1 MSANNPKLYEIKPKS
16 MSSEEIERWLRS
28 VQADLEEPGVFVPEM
43 NSIRW
48 YWDAE
53 ENKDKPKFAFLIPV
67 PYRGSIANLG
77 INILHEELNR
87 YRNQI
92 CERIYY
98 PYPKL
103 FRRLIKNNIPLFSNE
118 SFHQAKDFE
127 VLGISSYYPLQ
138 FLGFPRLIK
147 MSGME
152 PLAKDRKEEDPI
164 IMFGGV
170 AAFNPAPV
178 ADFVDVVN
186 LGDGEGV
193 LADAVQIVHDM
204 RKAGKSKYDILVE
217 LQKKVPGVYVP
228 ALYKEEY
235 YPKDDPHR
243 PNQFKAHVPLR
254 DDIPVRIKKVT
265 CEIKDVRPV
274 SRIIQPNS
282 LGDDMSSGA
291 VEITRGCFAAGT
303 MITTEDGFVPIEQV
317 KPGTRVL
324 SYRADGT
331 PCLSVSQGAVQTNVT
346 EVFLYKMKSGSIR
359 CTNNH
364 KFLTSSLSWEAA
376 KDVLNFK
383 RQLFVQKKRQH
394 TFDRDAFLTSLIASD
409 MCFTEKA
416 TANGRPMKF
425 EQKASRPGLQYLES
439 LCWHSDVYSR
449 REGMRLLN
457 FYPDS
462 KGYDFTLKMFG
473 RFSCSSD
480 KKPLL
485 KVSPENA
492 ASIVYGC
499 MAGDRTTRK
508 NPSQFIL
515 SSQSEAL
522 AKFYGTALSMLGI
535 RYNWMVLND
544 ANRKFPRY
552 CCRVQ
557 HYEDLLRLKD
567 IAEQFSSIVPCDV
580 DWSFIKEAKKKE
592 RYTFGSAISLGVQP
606 VYDMTVEDTHC
617 YVADGFVVHNCG
629 HKSFAKGTL
638 ISTDKGLVPI
648 ENVTSGHKIL
658 TENPDGTR
666 EFTEQLGS
674 FSTGIKQ
681 TSLYRIAGTSKEF
694 ECTDDH
700 RFAVKNFDGS
710 EGITSYVD
718 AQRIA
723 ENPNNLDYS
732 LYAPNAIIG
741 EFDRGAYDCGL
752 AISSSQSTELSQ
764 ENVASFV
771 LGLMRSCFFT
781 EEDRAG
787 YLTKAAFDLLSPE
800 AKNLVANALT
810 LCGIRWE
817 EGENSVS
824 VLRSDLFK
832 LVAIQQEYASEVAPI
847 KEYKVYDES
856 TAMYLEKVEELG
868 EQEVWDIETQVH
880 NFYANGV
887 LVHNCSFCFD
897 ADTMIATSKG
907 LKRIADVTSDDA
919 IVSLNENGN
928 RCLSKTDGAVLV
940 GEQEVH
946 EFKATNTNVVCTPDH
961 KFLTEVKNY
970 VPAKQIASAGIYL
983 YQPKFEYHPF
993 DREAYLVAVI
1003 GSDFTL
1009 TDKARYPAI
1018 SQLKGRPCIE
1028 YLASLKL
1035 HNTETFGKEPYGATT
1050 HYLRY
1055 SDGYVFNLARR
1066 VFGRCYSREKDP
1078 KYELTPESSNSFIFG
1093 MLSTDCALRRNA
1105 KGPQLIFNSLSEK
1118 WIYFIASAL
1127 TMSGIKYLL
1136 DKKHDRYTCSV
1147 SSMFEIKKLKQIADS
1162 FKDIYVVDIDWP
1174 TLEPKYQRKKMNVA
1188 HPSLGVRKV
1197 YDLTVYDT
1205 HCYFA
1210 NGFAVHNCEGS
1221 FRSMPYR
1228 ERDLEDIYKAIDDT
1242 LLDSGSSSLTPYA
1255 FNLSDHHRIFDILQY
1270 AMTKWPT
1277 RIGMSSQHINH
1288 FSEQMADMALMT
1300 GTRSITI
1307 ALESADPV
1315 MRRRIGKTLT
1325 DETVERVFRLIIR
1338 KGFTSIKVYMISN
1351 LPMEDDESL
1360 HEIENFSRKLIRW
1373 QIEEQSPNFAS
1384 KEEAHAYVSRPE
1396 FDEEIDKFAASCK
1409 LAFRNKT
1416 KIIPEGEEYW
1426 NLHLKY
1432 KLTTRIKFSYTSFNG
1447 KAHTPMQWAQVL
1459 PLDEEGFPS
1468 IRRDMHTIFDVIQAC
1483 GHSFRMS
1490 GDLEISTLNQVLSYA
1505 DRRFSQVL
1513 IDLCNDERFNYM
1525 GTLVAGSNNTMKD
1538 FADLMAG
1545 RGFDFK
1551 FFYREKEL
1559 DEPFPWDFIN
1569 MGVTRAYLE
1578 KRWQMYKSATDD
1590 IRCQEECTKCGGCT
1604 KVSRELFKRYWTEG
1618 LEEKKYKFEV
1628 TPIIKRENT
1637 CKIRF
1642 RFRMRPE
1649 YRWLY
1654 GFNKKQWL
1662 RRAFYRA
1669 GFPIRTNISLASDGI
1684 EFNNFTYGADY
1695 GEVWLYSKNFDKN
1708 NIVERLNAT
1717 FDEPEPLLQFEDAM
1731 VGESAS
1737 PFKED
1742 VGSIAYSVQIPSKMY
1757 TKATLDGHIQSL
1769 LNKDE
1774 IIIKQ
1779 KVASSVKRDS
1789 TETISIDVK
1798 DKLSQ
1803 LFSVGDEGFTTVYFK
1818 LTYGINPYSLLVTLL
1833 NTSLSRS
1840 KKFPIEVR
1848 DYLGRDNDDSFDMF
1862 AEICEECGEP
1872 IERNIFDDVIGD
1884 KYCLKCA
1891 TLHEKH
1897 VLVANLDAEDT
1908 DDDSDLD
1915 NFDLSFFEDDD
1926 MADTNEELHCDE

>member
-48 YWDAE
+48 DWDAE
-53 ENKDKPKFAFLIPV
+53 ENKDKPTFAFLIPV
-67 PYRGSIANLG
+67 AYRGSIANLG
-77 INILHEELNR
+77 INILHEEMNR

-92 CERIYY
+92 CERIYF

-138 FLGFPRLIK
+138 FLAFPRLLK

-178 ADFVDVVN
+178 ADFVDAVN
-186 LGDGEGV
+186 LGDGEKV
-193 LADAVQIVHDM
+193 LADAVQMVHDL
-204 RKAGKSKYDILVE
+204 RKEGKSKYDILVE

-235 YPKDDPHR
+235 YPADDPHR

-254 DDIPVRIKKVT
+254 DDIPERIKKVT

-274 SRIIQPNS
+274 SKIIQPNS

-291 VEITRGCFAAGT
+291 VEITRGCGHKSFVKGT
-303 MITTEDGFVPIEQV
+303 PVSTNRGLVPIEQV
-317 KPGTRVL
+317 TSNDLVL
-324 SYRADGT
+324 
-331 PCLSVSQGAVQTNVT
+331 V
-346 EVFLYKMKSGSIR
+346 E
-359 CTNNH
+359 
-364 KFLTSSLSWEAA
+364 
-376 KDVLNFK
+376 
-383 RQLFVQKKRQH
+383 
-394 TFDRDAFLTSLIASD
+394 
-409 MCFTEKA
+409 
-416 TANGRPMKF
+416 NG
-425 EQKASRPGLQYLES
+425 
-439 LCWHSDVYSR
+439 
-449 REGMRLLN
+449 
-457 FYPDS
+457 
-462 KGYDFTLKMFG
+462 
-473 RFSCSSD
+473 
-480 KKPLL
+480 
-485 KVSPENA
+485 
-492 ASIVYGC
+492 
-499 MAGDRTTRK
+499 
-508 NPSQFIL
+508 
-515 SSQSEAL
+515 
-522 AKFYGTALSMLGI
+522 
-535 RYNWMVLND
+535 
-544 ANRKFPRY
+544 
-552 CCRVQ
+552 
-557 HYEDLLRLKD
+557 
-567 IAEQFSSIVPCDV
+567 
-580 DWSFIKEAKKKE
+580 
-592 RYTFGSAISLGVQP
+592 
-606 VYDMTVEDTHC
+606 
-617 YVADGFVVHNCG
+617 
-629 HKSFAKGTL
+629 
-638 ISTDKGLVPI
+638 
-648 ENVTSGHKIL
+648 
-658 TENPDGTR
+658 DGTR
-666 EFTEQLGS
+666 EFVAQRGA
-674 FSTGIKQ
+674 FCTGTKQ
-681 TSLYRIAGTSKEF
+681 VARFAIPGTNKQF
-694 ECTDDH
+694 ICTVDH

-710 EGITSYVD
+710 EGLTSYVE
-718 AQRIA
+718 AGHIS

-732 LYAPNAIIG
+732 LYVPSVAIG
-741 EFDRGAYDCGL
+741 EFDRGAYDAGL
-752 AISSSQSTELSQ
+752 AISSSQSLEFSTE
-764 ENVASFV
+764 NAASFV
-771 LGLMRSCFFT
+771 LGLMRSCFT
-781 EEDRAG
+781 TNVDRAG
-787 YLTKAAFDLLSPE
+787 YLIGASFDLLSE
-800 AKNLVANALT
+800 QAKNAIANALT

-817 EGENSVS
+817 EGTASIV
-824 VLRSDLFK
+824 VLRTDLHK
-832 LVAIQQEYASEVAPI
+832 LVSIQNEYASEVTPVQQFN
-847 KEYKVYDES
+847 VYDES
-856 TAMYLEKVEELG
+856 PALYLEKIEDLG
-868 EQEVWDIETQVH
+868 EQEVWDLETSVH
-880 NFYANGV
+880 NFYANGT

-907 LKRIADVTSDDA
+907 LKRIADITSDDA
-919 IVSLNENGN
+919 IVSLDENGN
-928 RCLSKTDGAVLV
+928 RRLSKTDGAVKTRV
-940 GEQEVH
+940 AETFVY
-946 EFKATNTNVVCTPDH
+946 KTKSAKVCCTSNH
-961 KFLTEVKNY
+961 KFLTKDLTWHEAQEVFE
-970 VPAKQIASAGIYL
+970 QGLIL
-983 YQPKFEYHPF
+983 YH
-993 DREAYLVAVI
+993 V
-1003 GSDFTL
+1003 
-1009 TDKARYPAI
+1009 
-1018 SQLKGRPCIE
+1018 
-1028 YLASLKL
+1028 
-1035 HNTETFGKEPYGATT
+1035 NETFIE
-1050 HYLRY
+1050 
-1055 SDGYVFNLARR
+1055 
-1066 VFGRCYSREKDP
+1066 RE
-1078 KYELTPESSNSFIFG
+1078 E
-1093 MLSTDCALRRNA
+1093 A
-1105 KGPQLIFNSLSEK
+1105 
-1118 WIYFIASAL
+1118 
-1127 TMSGIKYLL
+1127 
-1136 DKKHDRYTCSV
+1136 
-1147 SSMFEIKKLKQIADS
+1147 
-1162 FKDIYVVDIDWP
+1162 
-1174 TLEPKYQRKKMNVA
+1174 
-1188 HPSLGVRKV
+1188 GVQPV
-1197 YDLTVYDT
+1197 YDMTVVDT

-1270 AMTKWPT
+1270 AMSKWPT

-1538 FADLMAG
+1538 FADLMAC

-1618 LEEKKYKFEV
+1618 LEEKKYQFKV

-1717 FDEPEPLLQFEDAM
+1717 FDEAEPLLQFEDAM

-1757 TKATLDGHIQSL
+1757 TKATLDGLIQSL

-1779 KVASSVKRDS
+1779 KVASSIKRDS
-1789 TETISIDVK
+1789 TETVSIDVK

-1833 NTSLSRS
+1833 NTSLARC

-1848 DYLGRDNDDSFDMF
+1848 DYLGRDNEDSFDMF

-1891 TLHEKH
+1891 TLHEKRI
-1897 VLVANLDAEDT
+1897 LVANLDAEDT
-1908 DDDSDLD
+1908 EDDSDLD
-1915 NFDLSFFEDDD
+1915 DFDLSFFEDDD
-1926 MADTNEELHCDE
+1926 MADTNEELHGDE

>member
-48 YWDAE
+48 DWDSE
-53 ENKDKPKFAFLIPV
+53 ENKDKPTFAFLIPV
-67 PYRGSIANLG
+67 AYRGSIANLG
-77 INILHEELNR
+77 INILHEEMNR

-92 CERIYY
+92 CERIYF

-138 FLGFPRLIK
+138 FLAFPRIIK

-193 LADAVQIVHDM
+193 LADAVKIVHDM
-204 RKAGKSKYDILVE
+204 RKKGSSKYDILVE
-217 LQKKVPGVYVP
+217 LQKTVPGVYVP

-254 DDIPVRIKKVT
+254 DDIPERIKKVT
-265 CEIKDVRPV
+265 CEIRDVRPV
-274 SRIIQPNS
+274 SKIIQPNS

-291 VEITRGCFAAGT
+291 VEITRGCGHKSFVRGT
-303 MITTEDGFVPIEQV
+303 SISTNRGLVPIEQV
-317 KPGTRVL
+317 TSNDLVL
-324 SYRADGT
+324 
-331 PCLSVSQGAVQTNVT
+331 V
-346 EVFLYKMKSGSIR
+346 
-359 CTNNH
+359 
-364 KFLTSSLSWEAA
+364 
-376 KDVLNFK
+376 
-383 RQLFVQKKRQH
+383 
-394 TFDRDAFLTSLIASD
+394 
-409 MCFTEKA
+409 
-416 TANGRPMKF
+416 
-425 EQKASRPGLQYLES
+425 
-439 LCWHSDVYSR
+439 
-449 REGMRLLN
+449 
-457 FYPDS
+457 
-462 KGYDFTLKMFG
+462 
-473 RFSCSSD
+473 
-480 KKPLL
+480 
-485 KVSPENA
+485 ENA
-492 ASIVYGC
+492 
-499 MAGDRTTRK
+499 
-508 NPSQFIL
+508 
-515 SSQSEAL
+515 
-522 AKFYGTALSMLGI
+522 
-535 RYNWMVLND
+535 
-544 ANRKFPRY
+544 
-552 CCRVQ
+552 
-557 HYEDLLRLKD
+557 
-567 IAEQFSSIVPCDV
+567 
-580 DWSFIKEAKKKE
+580 
-592 RYTFGSAISLGVQP
+592 
-606 VYDMTVEDTHC
+606 
-617 YVADGFVVHNCG
+617 
-629 HKSFAKGTL
+629 
-638 ISTDKGLVPI
+638 
-648 ENVTSGHKIL
+648 
-658 TENPDGTR
+658 DGTR
-666 EFTEQLGS
+666 EFVAQRGA
-674 FSTGIKQ
+674 FCTGVKQ
-681 TSLYRIAGTSKEF
+681 VSKYRIAGTSKEF

-752 AISSSQSTELSQ
+752 AIASRQSTELSQ

-771 LGLMRSCFFT
+771 FGLMRSCFLT

-817 EGENSVS
+817 EGDNSIS
-824 VLRSDLFK
+824 VLRADLFK
-832 LVAIQQEYASEVAPI
+832 LVAIQREYASEIQPI
-847 KEYKVYDES
+847 KEYNVYDET
-856 TAMYLEKVEELG
+856 TALYLEKIEELG

-880 NFYANGV
+880 NFYANGT
-887 LVHNCSFCFD
+887 LVHNCSF
-897 ADTMIATSKG
+897 
-907 LKRIADVTSDDA
+907 
-919 IVSLNENGN
+919 
-928 RCLSKTDGAVLV
+928 
-940 GEQEVH
+940 
-946 EFKATNTNVVCTPDH
+946 
-961 KFLTEVKNY
+961 
-970 VPAKQIASAGIYL
+970 
-983 YQPKFEYHPF
+983 
-993 DREAYLVAVI
+993 
-1003 GSDFTL
+1003 
-1009 TDKARYPAI
+1009 
-1018 SQLKGRPCIE
+1018 
-1028 YLASLKL
+1028 
-1035 HNTETFGKEPYGATT
+1035 
-1050 HYLRY
+1050 
-1055 SDGYVFNLARR
+1055 
-1066 VFGRCYSREKDP
+1066 
-1078 KYELTPESSNSFIFG
+1078 
-1093 MLSTDCALRRNA
+1093 
-1105 KGPQLIFNSLSEK
+1105 
-1118 WIYFIASAL
+1118 
-1127 TMSGIKYLL
+1127 
-1136 DKKHDRYTCSV
+1136 
-1147 SSMFEIKKLKQIADS
+1147 
-1162 FKDIYVVDIDWP
+1162 
-1174 TLEPKYQRKKMNVA
+1174 
-1188 HPSLGVRKV
+1188 
-1197 YDLTVYDT
+1197 
-1205 HCYFA
+1205 
-1210 NGFAVHNCEGS
+1210 CEGS

-1228 ERDLEDIYKAIDDT
+1228 ERDLEDIYKAIDAT

-1384 KEEAHAYVSRPE
+1384 KEEAHAYVGRPE

-1559 DEPFPWDFIN
+1559 NEPFPWDFIN

-1618 LEEKKYKFEV
+1618 LEEKKYQFKV

-1695 GEVWLYSKNFDKN
+1695 GEVWLYSKNFDKD

-1742 VGSIAYSVQIPSKMY
+1742 IGSIAYSVQIPSKMY
-1757 TKATLDGHIQSL
+1757 TKATLDGLIQSL
-1769 LNKDE
+1769 LHKDE

-1779 KVASSVKRDS
+1779 KVASSIKRDS

-1803 LFSVGDEGFTTVYFK
+1803 LFSVSDEGFTTVYFK

-1833 NTSLSRS
+1833 NTSLARC

-1848 DYLGRDNDDSFDMF
+1848 DYLGRDNEDSFDMF

-1908 DDDSDLD
+1908 EDDSDLD
-1915 NFDLSFFEDDD
+1915 DFDISFFEDDD
-1926 MADTNEELHCDE
+1926 MADTNEELHGDE

>member
-1 MSANNPKLYEIKPKS
+1 MNPSKPKLYEINPKS
-16 MSSEEIERWLRS
+16 MSSAEIERWLRS

-48 YWDAE
+48 DWDAE
-53 ENKDKPKFAFLIPV
+53 ENKDKPTFAFLIPV
-67 PYRGSIANLG
+67 PYRGAIANLG
-77 INILHEELNR
+77 INILHEEMNR

-235 YPKDDPHR
+235 YPADDTHR
-243 PNQFKAHVPLR
+243 PNQFKAHIPLR
-254 DDIPVRIKKVT
+254 DDIPERIKKVT

-274 SRIIQPNS
+274 SKIIQPNS

-291 VEITRGCFAAGT
+291 VEITRGCGHKSFVKGT
-303 MITTEDGFVPIEQV
+303 PVSTNRGLVPIEQV
-317 KPGTRVL
+317 TSNDLVL
-324 SYRADGT
+324 
-331 PCLSVSQGAVQTNVT
+331 V
-346 EVFLYKMKSGSIR
+346 
-359 CTNNH
+359 
-364 KFLTSSLSWEAA
+364 
-376 KDVLNFK
+376 
-383 RQLFVQKKRQH
+383 
-394 TFDRDAFLTSLIASD
+394 
-409 MCFTEKA
+409 
-416 TANGRPMKF
+416 
-425 EQKASRPGLQYLES
+425 
-439 LCWHSDVYSR
+439 
-449 REGMRLLN
+449 
-457 FYPDS
+457 
-462 KGYDFTLKMFG
+462 
-473 RFSCSSD
+473 
-480 KKPLL
+480 
-485 KVSPENA
+485 
-492 ASIVYGC
+492 
-499 MAGDRTTRK
+499 
-508 NPSQFIL
+508 
-515 SSQSEAL
+515 
-522 AKFYGTALSMLGI
+522 
-535 RYNWMVLND
+535 
-544 ANRKFPRY
+544 
-552 CCRVQ
+552 
-557 HYEDLLRLKD
+557 
-567 IAEQFSSIVPCDV
+567 
-580 DWSFIKEAKKKE
+580 
-592 RYTFGSAISLGVQP
+592 
-606 VYDMTVEDTHC
+606 
-617 YVADGFVVHNCG
+617 
-629 HKSFAKGTL
+629 
-638 ISTDKGLVPI
+638 
-648 ENVTSGHKIL
+648 ENV
-658 TENPDGTR
+658 DGTR
-666 EFTEQLGS
+666 EFVAQRGA
-674 FSTGIKQ
+674 FCTGTKQ
-681 TSLYRIAGTSKEF
+681 VARFAIPGTNKQFICTS
-694 ECTDDH
+694 DH
-700 RFAVKNFDGS
+700 RFAVKNFDGT
-710 EGITSYVD
+710 EGLTSYVEAGHISD
-718 AQRIA
+718 
-723 ENPNNLDYS
+723 NPNNLDYS
-732 LYAPNAIIG
+732 LYVPNVSIG
-741 EFDRGAYDCGL
+741 EFDRGAYDAGL
-752 AISSSQSTELSQ
+752 AINSSQSLELSE
-764 ENVASFV
+764 ENVSSFV
-771 LGLMRSCFFT
+771 LGLMHSCFT
-781 EEDRAG
+781 TNVDRAG
-787 YLTKAAFDLLSPE
+787 YLIGASFDLLSE
-800 AKNLVANALT
+800 QAKNLIANALT

-817 EGENSVS
+817 EGTSSIV
-824 VLRSDLFK
+824 VLRTDLHK
-832 LVAIQQEYASEVAPI
+832 LVSIQNEYASEVIPA
-847 KEYKVYDES
+847 EHFKVYDES
-856 TAMYLEKVEELG
+856 PALYLEKIEELG

-880 NFYANGV
+880 NFYANGT
-887 LVHNCSFCFD
+887 LVHNCSF
-897 ADTMIATSKG
+897 
-907 LKRIADVTSDDA
+907 
-919 IVSLNENGN
+919 
-928 RCLSKTDGAVLV
+928 
-940 GEQEVH
+940 
-946 EFKATNTNVVCTPDH
+946 
-961 KFLTEVKNY
+961 
-970 VPAKQIASAGIYL
+970 
-983 YQPKFEYHPF
+983 
-993 DREAYLVAVI
+993 
-1003 GSDFTL
+1003 
-1009 TDKARYPAI
+1009 
-1018 SQLKGRPCIE
+1018 
-1028 YLASLKL
+1028 
-1035 HNTETFGKEPYGATT
+1035 
-1050 HYLRY
+1050 
-1055 SDGYVFNLARR
+1055 
-1066 VFGRCYSREKDP
+1066 
-1078 KYELTPESSNSFIFG
+1078 
-1093 MLSTDCALRRNA
+1093 
-1105 KGPQLIFNSLSEK
+1105 
-1118 WIYFIASAL
+1118 
-1127 TMSGIKYLL
+1127 
-1136 DKKHDRYTCSV
+1136 
-1147 SSMFEIKKLKQIADS
+1147 
-1162 FKDIYVVDIDWP
+1162 
-1174 TLEPKYQRKKMNVA
+1174 
-1188 HPSLGVRKV
+1188 
-1197 YDLTVYDT
+1197 
-1205 HCYFA
+1205 
-1210 NGFAVHNCEGS
+1210 CEGS

-1228 ERDLEDIYKAIDDT
+1228 ERNLEDIYKAIDDT

-1325 DETVERVFRLIIR
+1325 DETVEKVFRLIIR

-1432 KLTTRIKFSYTSFNG
+1432 NLTTRIKFSYTSFNG

-1604 KVSRELFKRYWTEG
+1604 KVSRELFKRYWNEG

-1731 VGESAS
+1731 VGESAT

-1742 VGSIAYSVQIPSKMY
+1742 IGSIAYSVQIPSKMY
-1757 TKATLDGHIQSL
+1757 TKATLDGLIQSL

-1779 KVASSVKRDS
+1779 KVASSIKRDS
-1789 TETISIDVK
+1789 TETVSIDVK

-1803 LFSVGDEGFTTVYFK
+1803 LFSVSDEGFTTVYFK

-1833 NTSLSRS
+1833 NTSLARC

-1848 DYLGRDNDDSFDMF
+1848 DYLGRDNEDSFDMF

-1908 DDDSDLD
+1908 EDDSDLD
-1915 NFDLSFFEDDD
+1915 DFDLSFFEDDD
-1926 MADTNEELHCDE
+1926 MADTNEELHGDE

>member
-1 MSANNPKLYEIKPKS
+1 MNPNKPKLHEINPKS
-16 MSSEEIERWLRS
+16 MSSAEIERWLRS

-48 YWDAE
+48 DWDAE
-53 ENKDKPKFAFLIPV
+53 ENKDKPTFAFLIPV
-67 PYRGSIANLG
+67 AYRGSIANLG
-77 INILHEELNR
+77 INILHEEMNR

-92 CERIYY
+92 CERIYF

-138 FLGFPRLIK
+138 FLAFPRLLK

-152 PLAKDRKEEDPI
+152 PLSKDRKEEDPI
-164 IMFGGV
+164 VMFGGV

-193 LADAVQIVHDM
+193 LADAVQMVHDL
-204 RKAGKSKYDILVE
+204 RKVGKSKYDILVE

-254 DDIPVRIKKVT
+254 DDIPERIKKVT
-265 CEIKDVRPV
+265 CEIRDVRPV
-274 SRIIQPNS
+274 SKIIQPNS

-303 MITTEDGFVPIEQV
+303 QVITATGKQPIEKV
-317 KPGTRVL
+317 KAGTKVL
-324 SYRADGT
+324 SFLHDGT
-331 PCLSVSQGAVQTNVT
+331 QKFSISEGAVQTRVAET
-346 EVFLYKMKSGSIR
+346 FIYKTKSAKVC
-359 CTNNH
+359 CTSNH
-364 KFLTSSLSWEAA
+364 KFLTRDLTWHEAQE
-376 KDVLNFK
+376 V
-383 RQLFVQKKRQH
+383 
-394 TFDRDAFLTSLIASD
+394 
-409 MCFTEKA
+409 
-416 TANGRPMKF
+416 F
-425 EQKASRPGLQYLES
+425 EQGLTLYHVNETFIE
-439 LCWHSDVYSR
+439 
-449 REGMRLLN
+449 RE
-457 FYPDS
+457 
-462 KGYDFTLKMFG
+462 
-473 RFSCSSD
+473 
-480 KKPLL
+480 
-485 KVSPENA
+485 
-492 ASIVYGC
+492 
-499 MAGDRTTRK
+499 
-508 NPSQFIL
+508 
-515 SSQSEAL
+515 EA
-522 AKFYGTALSMLGI
+522 
-535 RYNWMVLND
+535 
-544 ANRKFPRY
+544 
-552 CCRVQ
+552 
-557 HYEDLLRLKD
+557 
-567 IAEQFSSIVPCDV
+567 
-580 DWSFIKEAKKKE
+580 
-592 RYTFGSAISLGVQP
+592 GVQP
-606 VYDMTVEDTHC
+606 VYDMTVVDTHC

-629 HKSFAKGTL
+629 HKSFVKGTPV
-638 ISTDKGLVPI
+638 STNHGLVPI
-648 ENVTSGHKIL
+648 EQVTSNDL
-658 TENPDGTR
+658 VLVENGDGTR
-666 EFTEQLGS
+666 EFVAQRGA
-674 FSTGIKQ
+674 FCTGTKQ
-681 TSLYRIAGTSKEF
+681 VARFAIPGTNKQFICTS
-694 ECTDDH
+694 DH

-710 EGITSYVD
+710 EGLTSYVE
-718 AQRIA
+718 AGHIS

-732 LYAPNAIIG
+732 LYVPNVSIG
-741 EFDRGAYDCGL
+741 EFDRGAYDAGL
-752 AISSSQSTELSQ
+752 AINSSQSLELSVD
-764 ENVASFV
+764 NVASFV
-771 LGLMRSCFFT
+771 LGLMRSCFT
-781 EEDRAG
+781 TNVDRAG
-787 YLTKAAFDLLSPE
+787 YLIGASFDLLSE
-800 AKNLVANALT
+800 QAKNAIANALT
-810 LCGIRWE
+810 ICGIRWE
-817 EGENSVS
+817 EGTASIV
-824 VLRSDLFK
+824 VLRTDLHK
-832 LVAIQQEYASEVAPI
+832 LVSIQNAYASEVTPVQQFN
-847 KEYKVYDES
+847 VYDES
-856 TAMYLEKVEELG
+856 PALYLEKIEDLG
-868 EQEVWDIETQVH
+868 EQEVWDLETSVH
-880 NFYANGV
+880 NFYANGT

-897 ADTMIATSKG
+897 EDTMIATSKG
-907 LKRIADVTSDDA
+907 LKRIADITSDDA
-919 IVSLNENGN
+919 IVSLDENGN

-946 EFKATNTNVVCTPDH
+946 EFKATNTSVVCTPDH
-961 KFLTEVKNY
+961 KFLTDTKNY
-970 VPAKQIASAGIYL
+970 VPAKQIASAGVEL
-983 YQPKFEYHPF
+983 YQPKFEHHPF

-1003 GSDFTL
+1003 GSDFAL
-1009 TDKARYPAI
+1009 TEKTRYPTI
-1018 SQLKGRPCIE
+1018 GQLKGRPCIE

-1035 HNTETFGKEPYGATT
+1035 HNTEWFGAEKNGAIE
-1050 HYLRY
+1050 HRLRY
-1055 SDGYVFNLARR
+1055 TDGYMLNLARR

-1078 KYELTPESSNSFIFG
+1078 KYELTPETANSFIFG
-1093 MLSTDCALRRNA
+1093 MLSTDCALRKNA

-1147 SSMFEIKKLKQIADS
+1147 SSLFEIKKLKQIADS
-1162 FKDIYVVDIDWP
+1162 FKDIYVVDIEWP

-1228 ERDLEDIYKAIDDT
+1228 ERNLDDIYKAIDDT

-1618 LEEKKYKFEV
+1618 LEEKKYQFRV

-1717 FDEPEPLLQFEDAM
+1717 FDEAEPLLQFEDAM

-1742 VGSIAYSVQIPSKMY
+1742 IGSIAYSVQIPSKMY
-1757 TKATLDGHIQSL
+1757 TKATLDGLIQSL
-1769 LNKDE
+1769 LHKDE

-1779 KVASSVKRDS
+1779 KVASSIKRDS

-1803 LFSVGDEGFTTVYFK
+1803 LFSVSDEGFTTVYFK

-1833 NTSLSRS
+1833 NTSLARC

-1848 DYLGRDNDDSFDMF
+1848 DYLGRDNEDSFDMF

-1908 DDDSDLD
+1908 EDDSDLD
-1915 NFDLSFFEDDD
+1915 DFDLSFFEDDD
-1926 MADTNEELHCDE
+1926 MADTNEELHGDE

>member
-48 YWDAE
+48 DWDSE
-53 ENKDKPKFAFLIPV
+53 ENKDKPTFAFLIPV
-67 PYRGSIANLG
+67 AYRGSIANLG
-77 INILHEELNR
+77 INILHEEMNR

-92 CERIYY
+92 CERIYF

-138 FLGFPRLIK
+138 FLAFPRIIK

-193 LADAVQIVHDM
+193 LADAVKIVHDM
-204 RKAGKSKYDILVE
+204 RKKGSSKYDILVE
-217 LQKKVPGVYVP
+217 LQKTVPGVYVP

-235 YPKDDPHR
+235 YSKDDPHR

-254 DDIPVRIKKVT
+254 DDIPERIKKVT
-265 CEIKDVRPV
+265 CEIRDVRPV
-274 SRIIQPNS
+274 SKIIQPNS

-291 VEITRGCFAAGT
+291 VEITRGCGHKSFVRGT
-303 MITTEDGFVPIEQV
+303 SISTNRGLVPIEQV
-317 KPGTRVL
+317 TSNDLVL
-324 SYRADGT
+324 
-331 PCLSVSQGAVQTNVT
+331 V
-346 EVFLYKMKSGSIR
+346 
-359 CTNNH
+359 
-364 KFLTSSLSWEAA
+364 
-376 KDVLNFK
+376 
-383 RQLFVQKKRQH
+383 
-394 TFDRDAFLTSLIASD
+394 
-409 MCFTEKA
+409 
-416 TANGRPMKF
+416 
-425 EQKASRPGLQYLES
+425 
-439 LCWHSDVYSR
+439 
-449 REGMRLLN
+449 
-457 FYPDS
+457 
-462 KGYDFTLKMFG
+462 
-473 RFSCSSD
+473 
-480 KKPLL
+480 
-485 KVSPENA
+485 ENA
-492 ASIVYGC
+492 
-499 MAGDRTTRK
+499 
-508 NPSQFIL
+508 
-515 SSQSEAL
+515 
-522 AKFYGTALSMLGI
+522 
-535 RYNWMVLND
+535 
-544 ANRKFPRY
+544 
-552 CCRVQ
+552 
-557 HYEDLLRLKD
+557 
-567 IAEQFSSIVPCDV
+567 
-580 DWSFIKEAKKKE
+580 
-592 RYTFGSAISLGVQP
+592 
-606 VYDMTVEDTHC
+606 
-617 YVADGFVVHNCG
+617 
-629 HKSFAKGTL
+629 
-638 ISTDKGLVPI
+638 
-648 ENVTSGHKIL
+648 
-658 TENPDGTR
+658 DGTR
-666 EFTEQLGS
+666 EFVAQRGA
-674 FSTGIKQ
+674 FCTGVKQ
-681 TSLYRIAGTSKEF
+681 VSKYRIAGTSKEF

-752 AISSSQSTELSQ
+752 AIASRQSTELSQ

-771 LGLMRSCFFT
+771 FGLMRSCFLT

-817 EGENSVS
+817 EGDNSIS
-824 VLRSDLFK
+824 VLRADLFK
-832 LVAIQQEYASEVAPI
+832 LVAIQREYASEIQPI
-847 KEYKVYDES
+847 KEYNVYDE
-856 TAMYLEKVEELG
+856 TTVLYLEKIEELG

-880 NFYANGV
+880 NFYANGT
-887 LVHNCSFCFD
+887 LVHNCSF
-897 ADTMIATSKG
+897 
-907 LKRIADVTSDDA
+907 
-919 IVSLNENGN
+919 
-928 RCLSKTDGAVLV
+928 
-940 GEQEVH
+940 
-946 EFKATNTNVVCTPDH
+946 
-961 KFLTEVKNY
+961 
-970 VPAKQIASAGIYL
+970 
-983 YQPKFEYHPF
+983 
-993 DREAYLVAVI
+993 
-1003 GSDFTL
+1003 
-1009 TDKARYPAI
+1009 
-1018 SQLKGRPCIE
+1018 
-1028 YLASLKL
+1028 
-1035 HNTETFGKEPYGATT
+1035 
-1050 HYLRY
+1050 
-1055 SDGYVFNLARR
+1055 
-1066 VFGRCYSREKDP
+1066 
-1078 KYELTPESSNSFIFG
+1078 
-1093 MLSTDCALRRNA
+1093 
-1105 KGPQLIFNSLSEK
+1105 
-1118 WIYFIASAL
+1118 
-1127 TMSGIKYLL
+1127 
-1136 DKKHDRYTCSV
+1136 
-1147 SSMFEIKKLKQIADS
+1147 
-1162 FKDIYVVDIDWP
+1162 
-1174 TLEPKYQRKKMNVA
+1174 
-1188 HPSLGVRKV
+1188 
-1197 YDLTVYDT
+1197 
-1205 HCYFA
+1205 
-1210 NGFAVHNCEGS
+1210 CEGS

-1228 ERDLEDIYKAIDDT
+1228 ERDLEDIYKAIDAT

-1384 KEEAHAYVSRPE
+1384 KEEAHAYVGRPE

-1559 DEPFPWDFIN
+1559 NEPFPWDFIN

-1618 LEEKKYKFEV
+1618 LEEKKYQFKV

-1695 GEVWLYSKNFDKN
+1695 GEVWLYSKNFDKD

-1742 VGSIAYSVQIPSKMY
+1742 IGSIAYSVQIPSKMY
-1757 TKATLDGHIQSL
+1757 TKATLDGLIQSL
-1769 LNKDE
+1769 LHKDE

-1779 KVASSVKRDS
+1779 KVASSIKRDS

-1803 LFSVGDEGFTTVYFK
+1803 LFSVSDEGFTTVYFK

-1833 NTSLSRS
+1833 NTSLARC

-1848 DYLGRDNDDSFDMF
+1848 DYLGRDNEDSFDMF

-1908 DDDSDLD
+1908 EDDSDLD
-1915 NFDLSFFEDDD
+1915 DFDISFFEDDD
-1926 MADTNEELHCDE
+1926 MADTNEELHGDE

>member
-48 YWDAE
+48 DWDAE
-53 ENKDKPKFAFLIPV
+53 ENKDKPTFAFLIPV

-92 CERIYY
+92 CERIYF

-138 FLGFPRLIK
+138 FLGFPRLLK

-186 LGDGEGV
+186 LGDGETV
-193 LADAVQIVHDM
+193 LADAVQMVHDL

-235 YPKDDPHR
+235 YPADDPHR

-254 DDIPVRIKKVT
+254 DDIPERIKKVT

-274 SRIIQPNS
+274 SKIIQPNS

-303 MITTEDGFVPIEQV
+303 QVITATGKQSIEKV
-317 KPGTRVL
+317 KAGTKVL
-324 SYRADGT
+324 SFLPDGT
-331 PCLSVSQGAVQTNVT
+331 QKFSISEGAVQTRVAET
-346 EVFLYKMKSGSIR
+346 FVYKTKSAKVC
-359 CTNNH
+359 CTSNH
-364 KFLTSSLSWEAA
+364 KFLTIDLTWHEAQEVFE
-376 KDVLNFK
+376 KGLI
-383 RQLFVQKKRQH
+383 LFHVNE
-394 TFDRDAFLTSLIASD
+394 TFI
-409 MCFTEKA
+409 E
-416 TANGRPMKF
+416 
-425 EQKASRPGLQYLES
+425 
-439 LCWHSDVYSR
+439 
-449 REGMRLLN
+449 RE
-457 FYPDS
+457 
-462 KGYDFTLKMFG
+462 
-473 RFSCSSD
+473 
-480 KKPLL
+480 
-485 KVSPENA
+485 
-492 ASIVYGC
+492 
-499 MAGDRTTRK
+499 
-508 NPSQFIL
+508 
-515 SSQSEAL
+515 EA
-522 AKFYGTALSMLGI
+522 
-535 RYNWMVLND
+535 
-544 ANRKFPRY
+544 
-552 CCRVQ
+552 
-557 HYEDLLRLKD
+557 
-567 IAEQFSSIVPCDV
+567 
-580 DWSFIKEAKKKE
+580 
-592 RYTFGSAISLGVQP
+592 GVQP
-606 VYDMTVEDTHC
+606 VYDMTVVDTHC

-648 ENVTSGHKIL
+648 ENVTSDHKIL

-723 ENPNNLDYS
+723 ENQNNLDYS

-771 LGLMRSCFFT
+771 LGLMRSCFLT

-817 EGENSVS
+817 EGENSIS

-832 LVAIQQEYASEVAPI
+832 LVVIQQEYASEVAPI
-847 KEYKVYDES
+847 KEYKVYAES
-856 TAMYLEKVEELG
+856 TALYLEKIEDLG

-880 NFYANGV
+880 NFYANGT
-887 LVHNCSFCFD
+887 LVHNCSF
-897 ADTMIATSKG
+897 
-907 LKRIADVTSDDA
+907 
-919 IVSLNENGN
+919 
-928 RCLSKTDGAVLV
+928 
-940 GEQEVH
+940 
-946 EFKATNTNVVCTPDH
+946 
-961 KFLTEVKNY
+961 
-970 VPAKQIASAGIYL
+970 
-983 YQPKFEYHPF
+983 
-993 DREAYLVAVI
+993 
-1003 GSDFTL
+1003 
-1009 TDKARYPAI
+1009 
-1018 SQLKGRPCIE
+1018 
-1028 YLASLKL
+1028 
-1035 HNTETFGKEPYGATT
+1035 
-1050 HYLRY
+1050 
-1055 SDGYVFNLARR
+1055 
-1066 VFGRCYSREKDP
+1066 
-1078 KYELTPESSNSFIFG
+1078 
-1093 MLSTDCALRRNA
+1093 
-1105 KGPQLIFNSLSEK
+1105 
-1118 WIYFIASAL
+1118 
-1127 TMSGIKYLL
+1127 
-1136 DKKHDRYTCSV
+1136 
-1147 SSMFEIKKLKQIADS
+1147 
-1162 FKDIYVVDIDWP
+1162 
-1174 TLEPKYQRKKMNVA
+1174 
-1188 HPSLGVRKV
+1188 
-1197 YDLTVYDT
+1197 
-1205 HCYFA
+1205 
-1210 NGFAVHNCEGS
+1210 CEGS

-1228 ERDLEDIYKAIDDT
+1228 ERNLEDIYKAIDDT

-1325 DETVERVFRLIIR
+1325 DETVEKVFRLIIR

-1604 KVSRELFKRYWTEG
+1604 KVSRELFKRYWNEG

-1717 FDEPEPLLQFEDAM
+1717 FDEAEPLLQFEDAM

-1742 VGSIAYSVQIPSKMY
+1742 VGGIAYSVQIPSKMY
-1757 TKATLDGHIQSL
+1757 TKAMLDGHIQSL

-1779 KVASSVKRDS
+1779 KVASSIKRDS
-1789 TETISIDVK
+1789 TETVSIDVK

-1833 NTSLSRS
+1833 NTSLSRC

-1848 DYLGRDNDDSFDMF
+1848 DYLGRDNEDSFDMF

-1926 MADTNEELHCDE
+1926 MADTNEELHGDE

>member
-1 MSANNPKLYEIKPKS
+1 MNPNKPKLHEINPKS

-48 YWDAE
+48 DWDAE
-53 ENKDKPKFAFLIPV
+53 ENKDKPTFAFLIPV
-67 PYRGSIANLG
+67 PYRGAIANLG
-77 INILHEELNR
+77 INILHEEMNR

-92 CERIYY
+92 CERIYF

-118 SFHQAKDFE
+118 SFHQAKDFD

-193 LADAVQIVHDM
+193 LADAVQMVHDL
-204 RKAGKSKYDILVE
+204 RKEGKRKYDILVE

-235 YPKDDPHR
+235 YPADDPHR

-254 DDIPVRIKKVT
+254 DDIPVRIKKVI
-265 CEIKDVRPV
+265 CEIRDVRPV
-274 SRIIQPNS
+274 SKIIQPNS

-291 VEITRGCFAAGT
+291 VEITRGCGHKSFVRGT
-303 MITTEDGFVPIEQV
+303 SISTNRGLVPIEQV
-317 KPGTRVL
+317 TSNDLVL
-324 SYRADGT
+324 
-331 PCLSVSQGAVQTNVT
+331 V
-346 EVFLYKMKSGSIR
+346 
-359 CTNNH
+359 
-364 KFLTSSLSWEAA
+364 
-376 KDVLNFK
+376 
-383 RQLFVQKKRQH
+383 
-394 TFDRDAFLTSLIASD
+394 
-409 MCFTEKA
+409 
-416 TANGRPMKF
+416 
-425 EQKASRPGLQYLES
+425 
-439 LCWHSDVYSR
+439 
-449 REGMRLLN
+449 
-457 FYPDS
+457 
-462 KGYDFTLKMFG
+462 
-473 RFSCSSD
+473 
-480 KKPLL
+480 
-485 KVSPENA
+485 ENA
-492 ASIVYGC
+492 
-499 MAGDRTTRK
+499 
-508 NPSQFIL
+508 
-515 SSQSEAL
+515 
-522 AKFYGTALSMLGI
+522 
-535 RYNWMVLND
+535 
-544 ANRKFPRY
+544 
-552 CCRVQ
+552 
-557 HYEDLLRLKD
+557 
-567 IAEQFSSIVPCDV
+567 
-580 DWSFIKEAKKKE
+580 
-592 RYTFGSAISLGVQP
+592 
-606 VYDMTVEDTHC
+606 
-617 YVADGFVVHNCG
+617 
-629 HKSFAKGTL
+629 
-638 ISTDKGLVPI
+638 
-648 ENVTSGHKIL
+648 
-658 TENPDGTR
+658 DGTR
-666 EFTEQLGS
+666 EFITQRGA
-674 FSTGIKQ
+674 FCTGVKQ
-681 TSLYRIAGTSKEF
+681 VSKYRVAGTSKEF

-700 RFAVKNFDGS
+700 RFAVKNFDGT

-718 AQRIA
+718 AKRIS

-732 LYAPNAIIG
+732 LYAPNVIIG

-752 AISSSQSTELSQ
+752 AIASRQSTELSQ

-771 LGLMRSCFFT
+771 LGLMRSCFLT

-787 YLTKAAFDLLSPE
+787 YLTKAAFDLLSQE

-817 EGENSVS
+817 EGENSIS

-847 KEYKVYDES
+847 NEYKVYDES
-856 TAMYLEKVEELG
+856 TALYLEKIEELG

-880 NFYANGV
+880 NFYANGT
-887 LVHNCSFCFD
+887 LVHNCSF
-897 ADTMIATSKG
+897 
-907 LKRIADVTSDDA
+907 
-919 IVSLNENGN
+919 
-928 RCLSKTDGAVLV
+928 
-940 GEQEVH
+940 
-946 EFKATNTNVVCTPDH
+946 
-961 KFLTEVKNY
+961 
-970 VPAKQIASAGIYL
+970 
-983 YQPKFEYHPF
+983 
-993 DREAYLVAVI
+993 
-1003 GSDFTL
+1003 
-1009 TDKARYPAI
+1009 
-1018 SQLKGRPCIE
+1018 
-1028 YLASLKL
+1028 
-1035 HNTETFGKEPYGATT
+1035 
-1050 HYLRY
+1050 
-1055 SDGYVFNLARR
+1055 
-1066 VFGRCYSREKDP
+1066 
-1078 KYELTPESSNSFIFG
+1078 
-1093 MLSTDCALRRNA
+1093 
-1105 KGPQLIFNSLSEK
+1105 
-1118 WIYFIASAL
+1118 
-1127 TMSGIKYLL
+1127 
-1136 DKKHDRYTCSV
+1136 
-1147 SSMFEIKKLKQIADS
+1147 
-1162 FKDIYVVDIDWP
+1162 
-1174 TLEPKYQRKKMNVA
+1174 
-1188 HPSLGVRKV
+1188 
-1197 YDLTVYDT
+1197 
-1205 HCYFA
+1205 
-1210 NGFAVHNCEGS
+1210 CEGS

-1228 ERDLEDIYKAIDDT
+1228 ERNLEDIYKAIDDT

-1618 LEEKKYKFEV
+1618 LEEKKYQFKV

-1708 NIVERLNAT
+1708 NIVEKLNAT
-1717 FDEPEPLLQFEDAM
+1717 FDEAEPLLQFEDAM
-1731 VGESAS
+1731 VGESAT

-1742 VGSIAYSVQIPSKMY
+1742 IGSIAYSVQIPSKMY

-1779 KVASSVKRDS
+1779 KVASSIKRDS

-1803 LFSVGDEGFTTVYFK
+1803 LFSVSDEGFTTVYFK

-1833 NTSLSRS
+1833 NTSLARC

-1848 DYLGRDNDDSFDMF
+1848 DYLGRDNEDSFDMF

-1891 TLHEKH
+1891 ALHDKH

-1908 DDDSDLD
+1908 EDDSDLD
-1915 NFDLSFFEDDD
+1915 DFDLSFFEDDD
-1926 MADTNEELHCDE
+1926 MADTNEELHGDE

>member
-1 MSANNPKLYEIKPKS
+1 
-16 MSSEEIERWLRS
+16 
-28 VQADLEEPGVFVPEM
+28 
-43 NSIRW
+43 
-48 YWDAE
+48 
-53 ENKDKPKFAFLIPV
+53 
-67 PYRGSIANLG
+67 
-77 INILHEELNR
+77 
-87 YRNQI
+87 
-92 CERIYY
+92 
-98 PYPKL
+98 
-103 FRRLIKNNIPLFSNE
+103 
-118 SFHQAKDFE
+118 
-127 VLGISSYYPLQ
+127 
-138 FLGFPRLIK
+138 
-147 MSGME
+147 
-152 PLAKDRKEEDPI
+152 
-164 IMFGGV
+164 
-170 AAFNPAPV
+170 
-178 ADFVDVVN
+178 
-186 LGDGEGV
+186 
-193 LADAVQIVHDM
+193 M
-204 RKAGKSKYDILVE
+204 RV
-217 LQKKVPGVYVP
+217 
-228 ALYKEEY
+228 
-235 YPKDDPHR
+235 
-243 PNQFKAHVPLR
+243 
-254 DDIPVRIKKVT
+254 
-265 CEIKDVRPV
+265 
-274 SRIIQPNS
+274 
-282 LGDDMSSGA
+282 
-291 VEITRGCFAAGT
+291 
-303 MITTEDGFVPIEQV
+303 
-317 KPGTRVL
+317 
-324 SYRADGT
+324 
-331 PCLSVSQGAVQTNVT
+331 
-346 EVFLYKMKSGSIR
+346 
-359 CTNNH
+359 
-364 KFLTSSLSWEAA
+364 
-376 KDVLNFK
+376 
-383 RQLFVQKKRQH
+383 
-394 TFDRDAFLTSLIASD
+394 
-409 MCFTEKA
+409 
-416 TANGRPMKF
+416 
-425 EQKASRPGLQYLES
+425 
-439 LCWHSDVYSR
+439 
-449 REGMRLLN
+449 LN

-499 MAGDRTTRK
+499 MAGDRTTRR
-508 NPSQFIL
+508 NPSQFVL
-515 SSQSEAL
+515 SSQSEDL

-648 ENVTSGHKIL
+648 ENVTSEHKIL

-710 EGITSYVD
+710 EGIMSYVD

-752 AISSSQSTELSQ
+752 AIASRQSTELSQ

-771 LGLMRSCFFT
+771 LGLMHSCFLT

-817 EGENSVS
+817 EGESSIS

-832 LVAIQQEYASEVAPI
+832 LVVIQQEYASEVAPI
-847 KEYKVYDES
+847 KEYKVYAES
-856 TAMYLEKVEELG
+856 TALYLEKIEELG

-880 NFYANGV
+880 NFYANGT
-887 LVHNCSFCFD
+887 LVHNCSF
-897 ADTMIATSKG
+897 
-907 LKRIADVTSDDA
+907 
-919 IVSLNENGN
+919 
-928 RCLSKTDGAVLV
+928 
-940 GEQEVH
+940 
-946 EFKATNTNVVCTPDH
+946 
-961 KFLTEVKNY
+961 
-970 VPAKQIASAGIYL
+970 
-983 YQPKFEYHPF
+983 
-993 DREAYLVAVI
+993 
-1003 GSDFTL
+1003 
-1009 TDKARYPAI
+1009 
-1018 SQLKGRPCIE
+1018 
-1028 YLASLKL
+1028 
-1035 HNTETFGKEPYGATT
+1035 
-1050 HYLRY
+1050 
-1055 SDGYVFNLARR
+1055 
-1066 VFGRCYSREKDP
+1066 
-1078 KYELTPESSNSFIFG
+1078 
-1093 MLSTDCALRRNA
+1093 
-1105 KGPQLIFNSLSEK
+1105 
-1118 WIYFIASAL
+1118 
-1127 TMSGIKYLL
+1127 
-1136 DKKHDRYTCSV
+1136 
-1147 SSMFEIKKLKQIADS
+1147 
-1162 FKDIYVVDIDWP
+1162 
-1174 TLEPKYQRKKMNVA
+1174 
-1188 HPSLGVRKV
+1188 
-1197 YDLTVYDT
+1197 
-1205 HCYFA
+1205 
-1210 NGFAVHNCEGS
+1210 CEGS

-1228 ERDLEDIYKAIDDT
+1228 ERNLEDIYKAIDDT

-1717 FDEPEPLLQFEDAM
+1717 FDEAEPLLQFEDAM

-1737 PFKED
+1737 TFKED

-1757 TKATLDGHIQSL
+1757 TKATLDGLIQSL

-1779 KVASSVKRDS
+1779 KVASSIKRDS

-1833 NTSLSRS
+1833 STSLSRC

-1848 DYLGRDNDDSFDMF
+1848 DYLGRDNEDSFDMF

-1891 TLHEKH
+1891 TIHEKR
-1897 VLVANLDAEDT
+1897 VLVANLDADDT
-1908 DDDSDLD
+1908 DEDSDLD

-1926 MADTNEELHCDE
+1926 MADTNEELHGDE